1 MRRVLAILA
10 RMPDPHADRHE
21 IEYIL
26 DLYATII
33 DAREYERLTE
43 VFLPDAILDYSSSG
57 AEPGPLHPVAA
68 WIEKGLSLFARSQ
81 HMIVNKQVEPAGD
94 RATSRSLFFN
104 PLVARDGNVM
114 FVGGEY
120 RDEWVRT
127 PAGWRIIERIE
138 ETSWTFGLP
147 DLRRAEDTAG

>member
-1 MRRVLAILA
+1 MHRVLAILA
-10 RMPDPHADRHE
+10 RMPDAHADRHE
-21 IEYIL
+21 IEHIL

-33 DAREYERLTE
+33 DAREYERLPE

-81 HMIVNKQVEPAGD
+81 HMIVNKAVEPAGD
-94 RATSRSLFFN
+94 RATSRALFFN
-104 PLVARDGNVM
+104 PLVTRDGAVL

-120 RDEWVRT
+120 RDQWVRT
-127 PAGWRIIERIE
+127 PAGWRIIERVQ
-138 ETSWTFGLP
+138 ETTWTFGLP
-147 DLRRAEDTAG
+147 DLRRGEGTTG